1 MFEWF
6 GIYVNDNE
14 IVSAKEFLDQKCL
27 AHSNLKVERDG
38 KLVQVDPPPVSP
50 NVKLGVSA
58 QCQGSEVLEKY

>member
-1 MFEWF
+1 M
-6 GIYVNDNE
+6 
-14 IVSAKEFLDQKCL
+14 SAKEFLDQKCL

-58 QCQGSEVLEKY
+58 QCQGSEVSKKY